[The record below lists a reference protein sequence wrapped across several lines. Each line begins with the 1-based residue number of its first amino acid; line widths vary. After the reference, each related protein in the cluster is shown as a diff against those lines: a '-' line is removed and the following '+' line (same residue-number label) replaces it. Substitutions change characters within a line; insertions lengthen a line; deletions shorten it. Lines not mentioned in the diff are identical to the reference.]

1 MTDKLKKLYLNA
13 GQMKAGTTYLFSI
26 LRSHRGIF
34 FSRKR
39 KFTTCLSVMAASVSS
54 ATVCGCGRPRR

>member
-34 FSRKR
+34 FPGKGNS
-39 KFTTCLSVMAASVSS
+39 LPV
-54 ATVCGCGRPRR
+54 